1 MRKLF
6 MRVVHSLVP
15 WAMSFLK
22 FPSIEAWSASS
33 PASLK
38 SKYPTH
44 LFFFVDGTI
53 MKINA
58 PQDEKTACAFFNF
71 KHGYHGYVFFL
82 AVMPNG
88 QIVYVSGV
96 REGSVHDKTH
106 WNQSGVVNLLK
117 EAYPLRS
124 EEHTFAIGGDKA
136 YPGLER
142 PDGWKSIVTMT
153 AEVEEDGMK
162 DKVDFF
168 RDSGIARFRAVVERT
183 ICAVKKWRILR
194 NESFLTKIDGNE
206 LNELLLVI
214 CALTNYQLQYHG
226 GTW

>member
-1 MRKLF
+1 MVRL
-6 MRVVHSLVP
+6 
-15 WAMSFLK
+15 
-22 FPSIEAWSASS
+22 
-33 PASLK
+33 
-38 SKYPTH
+38 
-44 LFFFVDGTI
+44 
-53 MKINA
+53 
-58 PQDEKTACAFFNF
+58 
-71 KHGYHGYVFFL
+71 YV
-82 AVMPNG
+82 A
-88 QIVYVSGV
+88 GV

-106 WNQSGVVNLLK
+106 GNQSGVVYLLK
-117 EAYPLRS
+117 EAYPLTS

-142 PDGWKSIVTMT
+142 PDGWKSIVTM
-153 AEVEEDGMK
+153 DGMK

-168 RDSGIARFRAVVERT
+168 RDSGIAKFRAVVERT

-206 LNELLLVI
+206 LNELHLVI